1 MNLDQISRRTF
12 LKHSSAAA
20 GALAMAPRLALAAEK
35 PGSRFDPFETVALGK
50 TSLNVSR
57 LCMGTGMR
65 GGMRQSNHTRMGR
78 DKCEALMRAAY
89 ERGVR
94 AFDLADLYGTH
105 PFVMSALKKI
115 PRQNFAIFT
124 KIWFA

>member
-1 MNLDQISRRTF
+1 MKERQTSGITRRDF
-12 LKHSSAAA
+12 LTRSTA
-20 GALAMAPRLALAAEK
+20 GAGTLALVPSFAFAAEQAGK
-35 PGSRFDPFETVALGK
+35 RFDPFDAVPLGK
-50 TSLNVSR
+50 TGLKFSR

-78 DKCEALMRAAY
+78 KKCEALIRDAY

-115 PRQNFAIFT
+115 PRQNLAIIS
-124 KIWFA
+124 KI